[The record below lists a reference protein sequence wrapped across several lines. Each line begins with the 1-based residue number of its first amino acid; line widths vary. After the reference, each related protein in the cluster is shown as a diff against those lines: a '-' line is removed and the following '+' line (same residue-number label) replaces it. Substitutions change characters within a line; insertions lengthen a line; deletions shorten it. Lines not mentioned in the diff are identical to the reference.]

1 MAVELTGFSELIA
14 DLAGMAADLDNGPGV
29 DRALQAG
36 AVPVEQQMLANASSD
51 PKIITGALHGSIH
64 TSKVKAR
71 GGGGKHVTIGV
82 HVKEKSAY
90 YVDEATIYAAVDEVL
105 EQITTDEMTDREKVE
120 AVYQWITWNFSY
132 YGDSDKTD
140 WLQAAYSMMTRRC
153 GDCFNFYALSKLMF
167 DRLGIPN
174 ITVVRSENPY
184 RQTSHYWSLVSV
196 DGGETYYHF
205 DTTPHSAGYGYR
217 FCLVTDE
224 YLDFYSEKVVLGYYS
239 RDTSLYPATPTEP
252 LE

>member
-71 GGGGKHVTIGV
+71 GGGGKQVTIGV

-90 YVDEATIYAAVDEVL
+90 YSNPVEYGHRAPTTATRWSTATEGRGPLRHTPLCARHSTLGRRMHTARFAVCWK
-105 EQITTDEMTDREKVE
+105 MK
-120 AVYQWITWNFSY
+120 Y
-132 YGDSDKTD
+132 
-140 WLQAAYSMMTRRC
+140 
-153 GDCFNFYALSKLMF
+153 
-167 DRLGIPN
+167 PN
-174 ITVVRSENPY
+174 DPE
-184 RQTSHYWSLVSV
+184 
-196 DGGETYYHF
+196 
-205 DTTPHSAGYGYR
+205 
-217 FCLVTDE
+217 
-224 YLDFYSEKVVLGYYS
+224 
-239 RDTSLYPATPTEP
+239 
-252 LE
+252 

>member
-71 GGGGKHVTIGV
+71 GGGGKQVTIGV

-90 YVDEATIYAAVDEVL
+90 YSNPVDTPLCARHSTLGRKTHTARFAVCWK
-105 EQITTDEMTDREKVE
+105 MK
-120 AVYQWITWNFSY
+120 Y
-132 YGDSDKTD
+132 
-140 WLQAAYSMMTRRC
+140 
-153 GDCFNFYALSKLMF
+153 
-167 DRLGIPN
+167 PN
-174 ITVVRSENPY
+174 DPE
-184 RQTSHYWSLVSV
+184 
-196 DGGETYYHF
+196 
-205 DTTPHSAGYGYR
+205 
-217 FCLVTDE
+217 
-224 YLDFYSEKVVLGYYS
+224 
-239 RDTSLYPATPTEP
+239 
-252 LE
+252 